1 MPQPYSEDLRRRVL
15 PAIEQQ
21 HMSLPEAADTFQVSL
36 SFVEKLLRR
45 WRATQSLAPQPH
57 GGGRAS
63 PWAGLQQEVRAWV
76 AEQPDR
82 TLAELVALAA
92 TRQQVTRS
100 VPAMS
105 RLLQRLGLTR
115 KKSRWWPANRTAPMD
130 SRRARNSAR
139 KWRA

>member
-45 WRATQSLAPQPH
+45 WRATQSLAPKPH

-63 PWAGLQQEVRAWV
+63 
-76 AEQPDR
+76 
-82 TLAELVALAA
+82 
-92 TRQQVTRS
+92 
-100 VPAMS
+100 
-105 RLLQRLGLTR
+105 RLRVG
-115 KKSRWWPANRTAPMD
+115 
-130 SRRARNSAR
+130 
-139 KWRA
+139 